1 LESSWSRVGVE
12 SEHYCGIGLNI
23 NIFQIMTAIQLKV
36 FLGDESHVQR
46 DCFYGALNSLGISS
60 HPTNCAVMTFSQLKD
75 KIRFESWT
83 QQTFIDWI
91 GDCDIYVIL
100 CHIHQSF
107 GFPPLLWDPLE
118 FYESLY
124 QKLYNR
130 VGFPEKDQLQCPVF
144 TQNKFKYIEAI
155 GSLANPMELDIDYHT
170 YVPDFNE

>member
-1 LESSWSRVGVE
+1 
-12 SEHYCGIGLNI
+12 
-23 NIFQIMTAIQLKV
+23 MTAIQLKV

-83 QQTFIDWI
+83 QQTFLDWI
-91 GDCDIYVIL
+91 GDCDVYVIL

-107 GFPPLLWDPLE
+107 GMPPLLWDPLE
-118 FYESLY
+118 FYENLF

-130 VGFPEKDQLQCPVF
+130 VGFPEKDQLRCPVF
-144 TQNKFKYIEAI
+144 TQNKYKYIEAI
-155 GSLANPMELDIDYHT
+155 ESLANPTMVIPIELDIDYQT
-170 YVPDFNE
+170 YVPDFNEYVC